1 MRGIVGP
8 SIVTTAMGIRKEIHM
23 QHQSLPPKLPDKKL
37 LDPPW
42 PENTRL
48 SQEAFSD
55 IIGRATR
62 ERQDRAPRP
71 ANQGEARITRLPVG
85 SFLGEDEEDD
95 EHQNRESPPRANRGR
110 IVDDRPPTAITQ
122 HRRHRHE
129 REVREKGE
137 ALPVAL
143 VPPPGVLPPPLAP
156 APPCPVCKGAG
167 YLRANVPYGHP
178 NFGKP
183 LVCECQLA
191 KKNEA
196 RRQLLRRQSQIDE
209 LAAFRES
216 TFENFQFLLPG
227 VQEAYETA
235 IAFAH
240 HCLDDSMIVLFAVVP
255 DLLDYLRA
263 TFAPNAE
270 EDYDEAFMKMREA
283 ELLVL
288 DDLGA
293 EHSTPWANEKL
304 YQLLNYR
311 YNARLATAITTN
323 NTGFAGIEDRIRSRL
338 SDKRLVHIV
347 SMEEA
352 QDFRMNAAWE

>member
-1 MRGIVGP
+1 M
-8 SIVTTAMGIRKEIHM
+8 E
-23 QHQSLPPKLPDKKL
+23 
-37 LDPPW
+37 
-42 PENTRL
+42 RL
-48 SQEAFSD
+48 SN
-55 IIGRATR
+55 IIGRTTR

-71 ANQGEARITRLPVG
+71 ANQGETRITRLPVG

-95 EHQNRESPPRANRGR
+95 EDQNRESLPRANRGR

-129 REVREKGE
+129 REIREKGE

-143 VPPPGVLPPPLAP
+143 VPPPGVLLPPLAS

-209 LAAFRES
+209 LAAFREA

-240 HCLDDSMIVLFAVVP
+240 HPSGWLLLAGKNGCGKTHLAVSIAKHCLDDSMIVLFAVVP

-311 YNARLATAITTN
+311 YNARLATVITTN